1 MSQTIRSF
9 RRVFKVDHRIHRIP
23 NTPWPVPVPGGVS
36 LRALAYFGGA
46 LAAVIVIGR
55 LPLLG
60 EVLGILSP
68 PLRYV
73 VLPVAVAVIGTQ
85 VAPDG
90 RSAHRYALTWLALR
104 VRARRRSA
112 GRVVGLEHEQQ
123 RWQRD
128 LAHAP
133 DATGPEL
140 RRARITGPAKLRFRG
155 PVAIAKRRGR
165 WRARPADR
173 AKPHERTVRALR
185 LLPGER
191 LEVDR

>member
-36 LRALAYFGGA
+36 LRALAYFAGA
-46 LAAVIVIGR
+46 LGVVIVVSR

-60 EVLGILSP
+60 DVLGLLGP

-73 VLPVAVAVIGTQ
+73 VLPVGIAVIATQ

-90 RSAHRYALTWLALR
+90 RSSHRYALSWLALR

-112 GRVVGLEHEQQ
+112 GRVVGLEGERR
-123 RWQRD
+123 RWARH
-128 LAHAP
+128 LALAS
-133 DATGPEL
+133 DAGGPEL
-140 RRARITGPAKLRFRG
+140 RRARISGPARLRFRR
-155 PVAIAKRRGR
+155 PVALAKRRGR
-165 WRARPADR
+165 WHARPPRGA
-173 AKPHERTVRALR
+173 PGERTVVALR
-185 LLPGER
+185 LLEGER
-191 LEVDR
+191 LEVRP